1 MPPWLPLMLQ
11 TTDSMFPTGAYAH
24 SLGLEGAV
32 QDGFVT
38 DSDTFGK
45 FLNDV
50 IVPGMIHLELPAV
63 AHAYEAAMDRQLE
76 ELCAQDQT
84 YGAMKA
90 TREVRTAS
98 ARIGSQRLSLLL
110 EIAPDPFWIEMETAR
125 KVGRMDAHE
134 VVILGAQCAVG
145 GASKEQALQAA
156 YYVGLAVQANAI
168 FKLIRI
174 GQIACQK
181 ILAEFLARSDEI
193 VSHASKVAKEDIGW
207 FAPSLDIFSARHE
220 TAYSRLFIS

>member
-1 MPPWLPLMLQ
+1 MAPWLPLILQ
-11 TTDSMFPTGAYAH
+11 MTDSMFPTGAYAH

-38 DSDTFGK
+38 DPDSFRE
-45 FLNDV
+45 FLNEV
-50 IVPGMIHLELPAV
+50 IVPGMIYLELPAV
-63 AHAYEAAMDRQLE
+63 AHAYEAATDRQLE
-76 ELCAQDQT
+76 DLCQQDQT

-90 TREVRTAS
+90 TKEIRVAS
-98 ARIGSQRLSLLL
+98 SRIGSQRLALLQ
-110 EIAPDPFWIEMETAR
+110 EIAPDPFWTEMESAR
-125 KVGRMDAHE
+125 KAGRMDAHE
-134 VVILGAQCAVG
+134 VIILGAQCAVG

-156 YYVGLAVQANAI
+156 YYLGLALQANAI

-174 GQIACQK
+174 GQIGCQK
-181 ILAEFLARSDEI
+181 ILAEFLARADEI
-193 VSHASKVAKEDIGW
+193 VSQATGVAKEDIGW